1 VYTYRSY
8 NVRSIDHCQDGSNKN
23 IHTIRICQG
32 DGKGDDCWPINETLE
47 TVQYTKDTF
56 YLERKYYVDDQYIE
70 YLDVDQTMFEESLT
84 EDILIDKLQNEMRE
98 ILSFMENE
106 QRYDFLDENIRKL
119 LNMSDNDRD
128 ELAFNNM
135 SDIQKLLYKTRNS
148 LNFMSNDEKNDF
160 LTRYI
165 TIAEVEEILNELEET
180 DYDET
185 KVRDLYTFIKI
196 RTY

>member
-1 VYTYRSY
+1 
-8 NVRSIDHCQDGSNKN
+8 
-23 IHTIRICQG
+23 
-32 DGKGDDCWPINETLE
+32 
-47 TVQYTKDTF
+47 
-56 YLERKYYVDDQYIE
+56 
-70 YLDVDQTMFEESLT
+70 
-84 EDILIDKLQNEMRE
+84 MRE
-98 ILSFMENE
+98 ILSFMEHE

-128 ELAFNNM
+128 ELAFENM
-135 SDIQKLLYKTRNS
+135 SDLQKLLYKTRNS

-165 TIAEVEEILNELEET
+165 TIADVEEILNELEKT

-185 KVRDLYTFIKI
+185 KVRDLYYFIKI